1 MSKATHHLP
10 YLQFS
15 GSHYEIGVQL
25 GQFGA
30 QAVHSHL
37 LNSPA
42 WAELS
47 QWRGSAALKA
57 MQHLVQENFPLIWQE
72 LLGLAAGLN
81 LSIEDTFIWNC
92 RGDLWAM
99 APDGCSTIL
108 QLDPVSRITHN
119 QDGDPNLY
127 VQCAVVQFKPD
138 GGPTFTSFVYPGS
151 LPGHSFA
158 VNEYDLVMTV
168 NSIHASHTQP
178 GTPRIV
184 LCRAI
189 MNCIQVKEAVNLLR
203 DHARAGAFHLS
214 LSGAGGNIHSV
225 EFHQDRIYDLAIDD
239 PMFHANHAIHSTVRH
254 YPQIIT
260 GSSGY
265 RQIQGDAMIKLS
277 GSEIDALAILADDT
291 HRFPI
296 YRRLADDPDNENTL
310 ATADF
315 IYTEYGLEWNVYDGP
330 LNEPVLRF
338 RGQDVLSENT

>member
-1 MSKATHHLP
+1 MSNLP

-15 GSHYEIGVQL
+15 GSHHDIGVQL

-30 QAVHSHL
+30 KAVHSHL

-47 QWRGSAALKA
+47 KWRGSSSLKA
-57 MQHLVQENFPLIWQE
+57 MQHLVEEKFPLIWQE
-72 LLGLAAGLN
+72 IEGLAEGLS
-81 LSIEDTFIWNC
+81 LSVEDTFMWNC

-99 APDGCSTIL
+99 APDGCSTVL
-108 QLDPVSRITHN
+108 QLNPVSRITHN
-119 QDGDPNLY
+119 EDGDPGFY
-127 VQCAVVQFKPD
+127 GHCAVIKFMPD
-138 GGPTFTSFVYPGS
+138 DGPTFTSFVYPGS
-151 LPGHSFA
+151 IPGHTFA

-168 NSIHASHTQP
+168 NNVRALHAQP
-178 GTPRIV
+178 GTPRMV

-189 MNCIQVKEAVNLLR
+189 MNCIQVKEAVNILR
-203 DHARAGAFHLS
+203 DNSRSGAFHLN

-225 EFHQDRIYDLAIDD
+225 EFHQDRIYDLEIDE
-239 PMFHANHAIHSTVRH
+239 PMFHANHAIHPTVRN

-265 RQIQGDAMIKLS
+265 RQIQGDAMINHS
-277 GSEIDALAILADDT
+277 TAEIDPLAILGDDT

-296 YRRLADDPDNENTL
+296 YRRSADDTDNENTI

-330 LNEPVLRF
+330 LKEPVLSF
-338 RGQDVLSENT
+338 KGQDRIEND